1 MVMEMHSREVLR
13 DKHRIVVKVGTSSLS
28 FPNGRMNLYNIRKLA
43 GVLSRVRKQGKEVI
57 LVSSGAIGVGAGIL
71 GLESRPRRL
80 PEKQA
85 LAAVGQAELMKIYQK
100 FFDENDQLIAQV
112 LLTKDVVSINER
124 NRNARNTLLKLLD
137 MNIIPIINENDTI
150 AINEIV
156 FGDNDTLSAIVAT
169 LVDADLLIML
179 SDIDGLYDADPK
191 TDSNARIIHSVEHI
205 TPAVVQLA
213 SGAGS
218 SFSTGG
224 MITKISA
231 AGMCLNN
238 GIDCLIT
245 NGADPAVIFDLL
257 EGRELGTHF
266 VANSNKLIYNGQDT

>member
-1 MVMEMHSREVLR
+1 MATQSRDALKN
-13 DKHRIVVKVGTSSLS
+13 KHRIVVKVGTSSLS
-28 FPNGRMNLYNIRKLA
+28 FSNGRMNLYNIQKLA
-43 GVLSRVRKQGKEVI
+43 SVLSGIRKNGTEVI

-71 GLESRPRRL
+71 GLDSRPRDL

-112 LLTKDVVSINER
+112 LLTKDVVSITER
-124 NRNARNTLLKLLD
+124 NGNARNTILKLLE

-150 AINEIV
+150 AVNEIV
-156 FGDNDTLSAIVAT
+156 FGDNDTLSAIVAI

-191 TDSNARIIHSVEHI
+191 KKKNAQIIHSVYQI
-205 TPAVVQLA
+205 TPAIEQLA

-224 MITKISA
+224 MVTKISA
-231 AGMCLNN
+231 ARMCLYY

-245 NGADPAVIFDLL
+245 NGADPSAIFDIL

-266 VANSNKLIYNGQDT
+266 VANRDKVLHDG